1 MNDSEKGDIRA
12 DYNRE
17 GLLEEEGCTYEDPL
31 GPSSVLDDAEDA
43 ENYKDQCVSPRSMA
57 QY

>member
-1 MNDSEKGDIRA
+1 MTQKRGIRA